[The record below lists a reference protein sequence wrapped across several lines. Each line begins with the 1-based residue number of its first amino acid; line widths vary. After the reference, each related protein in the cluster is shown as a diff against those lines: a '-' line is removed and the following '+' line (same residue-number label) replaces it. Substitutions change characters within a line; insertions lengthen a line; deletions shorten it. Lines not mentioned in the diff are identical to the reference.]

1 MDNYKIALRKNILI
15 IVIALLICI
24 LVPSVITLSVTGII
38 EADISDELIDGR
50 RIDVKYRHAVK
61 SVDINKF
68 IVMVLADRL
77 DMSSQIEVLK
87 AESIMVRTDIY
98 RIMGNDM
105 NIDSSQ
111 LGMSFLTENQMKNN
125 WGSKYNDN
133 YNLISDCV
141 AATGGII
148 MMYNGSPIDARYTE
162 VSCGTTLAGSQVLGA
177 GYDYLTE
184 VDCPDDM
191 HSSDY
196 ISVVS
201 FSYKEFV
208 KKMSEK
214 YKDIGINE
222 TAPFKSI
229 QIAAKSQ
236 SGYVTKIQVGNV
248 VMTGAEFAYILG
260 INSANMTIEDINGS
274 IKITTKG
281 KGSNIG
287 LSMYTAGIMAETGNT
302 YETILNK
309 FYCGVTL
316 VSS

>member
-148 MMYNGSPIDARYTE
+148 MMYNGR
-162 VSCGTTLAGSQVLGA
+162 
-177 GYDYLTE
+177 
-184 VDCPDDM
+184 
-191 HSSDY
+191 
-196 ISVVS
+196 
-201 FSYKEFV
+201 
-208 KKMSEK
+208 
-214 YKDIGINE
+214 
-222 TAPFKSI
+222 
-229 QIAAKSQ
+229 
-236 SGYVTKIQVGNV
+236 
-248 VMTGAEFAYILG
+248 
-260 INSANMTIEDINGS
+260 
-274 IKITTKG
+274 
-281 KGSNIG
+281 
-287 LSMYTAGIMAETGNT
+287 
-302 YETILNK
+302 
-309 FYCGVTL
+309 
-316 VSS
+316 

>member
-1 MDNYKIALRKNILI
+1 MDNYKMALRKNILI

-148 MMYNGSPIDARYTE
+148 MMCQRLPAHRPVCCHPPRNGSYRCLSAPVPAISRHRSDHDRFLYADPGSDPHPGADLSAR
-162 VSCGTTLAGSQVLGA
+162 CRRAG
-177 GYDYLTE
+177 
-184 VDCPDDM
+184 
-191 HSSDY
+191 HR
-196 ISVVS
+196 
-201 FSYKEFV
+201 
-208 KKMSEK
+208 
-214 YKDIGINE
+214 
-222 TAPFKSI
+222 KSPR
-229 QIAAKSQ
+229 
-236 SGYVTKIQVGNV
+236 N
-248 VMTGAEFAYILG
+248 
-260 INSANMTIEDINGS
+260 
-274 IKITTKG
+274 
-281 KGSNIG
+281 
-287 LSMYTAGIMAETGNT
+287 
-302 YETILNK
+302 
-309 FYCGVTL
+309 
-316 VSS
+316 